1 LKPML
6 CFSILKMSDSVQ
18 SSLYLQLSEKQKT
31 RIIYENSIT
40 NPVGYTLI
48 IHTLREIENFE
59 DKYMVIYDNTYGIDI
74 DGGSYFEG
82 IWSFGYIA
90 YFYKE
95 EDPETIIQ
103 CLESMNIDQLLNDG
117 VLAVRVWHSRD
128 ISEYEET
135 VFEYDY
141 DNEKWLKEPLMY
153 DDDDDCWIKGEIN

>member
-1 LKPML
+1 MKPML

-18 SSLYLQLSEKQKT
+18 SSLYLQLSEKQKAK
-31 RIIYENSIT
+31 IISEHSII
-40 NPVGYTLI
+40 NPVGYTI
-48 IHTLREIENFE
+48 IINTLRKIENFE
-59 DKYMVIYDNTYGIDI
+59 DKYMVIYNNTCGIDI

-82 IWSFGYIA
+82 LWSFGYFVH
-90 YFYKE
+90 FYKE
-95 EDPETIIQ
+95 KDPETIIQ

>member
-1 LKPML
+1 ML

-18 SSLYLQLSEKQKT
+18 SSLYLQLSEKQKA
-31 RIIYENSIT
+31 RIISEHSII

-48 IHTLREIENFE
+48 INTLRKIENFE
-59 DKYMVIYDNTYGIDI
+59 DKYMVIYNNTCGIDI

-82 IWSFGYIA
+82 LWSFGYFVH
-90 YFYKE
+90 FYKE
-95 EDPETIIQ
+95 KDPETIIQ
-103 CLESMNIDQLLNDG
+103 CLESMNIDQLLNDE
-117 VLAVRVWHSRD
+117 VIAVRVWLSRD

-153 DDDDDCWIKGEIN
+153 DDDDDDCWIKGEIN